1 MIPELGVLVLEHWR
15 IGVWSVGEW
24 SIGVLE
30 NGVLEY
36 WSIEAGICLLF
47 IL

>member
-24 SIGVLE
+24 SIGE
-30 NGVLEY
+30 WSIGVLEY
-36 WSIEAGICLLF
+36 
-47 IL
+47 

>member
-24 SIGVLE
+24 SIGE
-30 NGVLEY
+30 WSIGVLKPEY
-36 WSIEAGICLLF
+36 VFCSFCNS
-47 IL
+47 

>member
-24 SIGVLE
+24 SIGVLKP
-30 NGVLEY
+30 EY
-36 WSIEAGICLLF
+36 VFSSFCNS
-47 IL
+47 

>member
-24 SIGVLE
+24 SIGE
-30 NGVLEY
+30 WSIGVLKPEY
-36 WSIEAGICLLF
+36 VFSSFCNS
-47 IL
+47 